1 MIQYNLHQHSI
12 FSDGA
17 AEPEVYVQNAIN
29 LGFEAMGF
37 SEHSPLPFPTKFSL
51 KEDRV
56 EDYVLETERLKEK
69 YAGQINLYRA
79 LEMDFIPR
87 FSENFAF
94 WRKKVKLDYAIGSV
108 HMVQPEDGSELW
120 FIDGP
125 DRTIYDK
132 GLQQFFGGDI
142 KKAVKAYFNQVNR
155 MIESQ
160 PFDIVGHM
168 DKIKMHNQ
176 NRYFTGEESWYR
188 NLIDETLHLICEK
201 DLIVE
206 VNTRGL
212 YKKRSDRLFPDDYT
226 LQQVHDL
233 DIPVLISSDAHQPEE
248 LNLLFET
255 AEKRLLE
262 MGFDAVVCF
271 EKGCWKYVSLT

>member
-1 MIQYNLHQHSI
+1 MIKYNLHQHSI

-17 AEPEVYVQNAIN
+17 AEPEIYVQNAIK

-56 EDYVLETERLKEK
+56 EDYIQETERLKEK
-69 YAGQINLYRA
+69 YGSKIDLYRA
-79 LEMDFIPR
+79 LEMDFIPG
-87 FSENFAF
+87 FSENFDF
-94 WRKKVKLDYAIGSV
+94 WRKKAKLDYAIGSV
-108 HMVQPEDGSELW
+108 HMVQPDGSSELW

-125 DRTIYDK
+125 DRSIYDD
-132 GLQQFFGGDI
+132 GLQKFFGGDI
-142 KKAVKAYFNQVNR
+142 KKAVKAYFFQVNR

-160 PFDIVGHM
+160 HFEIVGHV

-176 NRYFTGEESWYR
+176 NRYFTEDESWYR
-188 NLIDETLHLICEK
+188 NLVEETVHLIHEK

-212 YKKRSDRLFPDDYT
+212 YKKRSDRLFPDDFA
-226 LQQVHDL
+226 LQRIQEL
-233 DIPVLISSDAHQPEE
+233 DIPVLISSDAHKPEE

-262 MGFDAVVCF
+262 LGFGEVIRF
-271 EKGCWKYVSLT
+271 EKGKWNVFPLS